1 MEFDYSNYDGGAAML
16 KTLEQE
22 LSRGFGG
29 GLSAQMKQ
37 FVAQKQNVEKIE
49 EKKEEVHEK
58 KEEVEVDPI
67 MKAAVETLE
76 IKWEEPKKKGP
87 KVKQDRDFREKQKEE
102 QKHS

>member
-1 MEFDYSNYDGGAAML
+1 
-16 KTLEQE
+16 
-22 LSRGFGG
+22 
-29 GLSAQMKQ
+29 MKQ

-87 KVKQDRDFREKQKEE
+87 KVK
-102 QKHS
+102 